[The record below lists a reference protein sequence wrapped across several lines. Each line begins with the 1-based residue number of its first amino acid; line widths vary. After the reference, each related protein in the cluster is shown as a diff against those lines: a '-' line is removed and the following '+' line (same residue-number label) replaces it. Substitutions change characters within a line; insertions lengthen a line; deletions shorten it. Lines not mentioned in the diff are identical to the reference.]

1 MNAKVLK
8 NKVANRLKRKRR
20 IRAKI
25 SGCASLPR
33 VSVFRSNRY
42 LSVQAIDDVTAT
54 TLCALHS
61 KVTGHRA
68 NKEGA
73 AALGEAFAT
82 KLKEAN
88 PKASFT
94 NIMRADAL
102 QGLNGLHFRQDSTT
116 GTYIV
121 MRSTREVKLN
131 SELH

>member
-8 NKVANRLKRKRR
+8 SKVANRLKRKRR

-33 VSVFRSNRY
+33 VSVFKSNRY
-42 LSVQAIDDVTAT
+42 LSVQAIDDTTST

-61 KVTGHRA
+61 KATGHRS

-73 AALGEAFAT
+73 AALAAAFAT

-88 PKASFT
+88 LTEIVFDRNGYQYHGVIAAFGEAL
-94 NIMRADAL
+94 RA
-102 QGLNGLHFRQDSTT
+102 NEIKF
-116 GTYIV
+116 
-121 MRSTREVKLN
+121 
-131 SELH
+131 